1 MTDKHSMMRTVAT
14 CVALLALL
22 SGCSSE
28 QSAINT
34 SQSLIMESSVLS
46 AGITT
51 NQPVIAERD
60 GQQRAS
66 SVLYNQQEKAVTL
79 HYRFYWYD
87 DKGLEILPFE
97 RPGTAVVA
105 PHEEVEIS
113 SQTGNL
119 TASKVR
125 LYLYL

>member
-1 MTDKHSMMRTVAT
+1 MMRTVAT
-14 CVALLALL
+14 GMTLLALL
-22 SGCSSE
+22 SGCSSKPTT
-28 QSAINT
+28 INT
-34 SQSLIMESSVLS
+34 SQSLIMESAVLS

-51 NQPVIAERD
+51 DEPVMSERD

-66 SVLYNQQEKAVTL
+66 SVLYNQQEKPVTL

-87 DKGLEILPFE
+87 AKGLEILPFE

>member
-1 MTDKHSMMRTVAT
+1 MKRIF
-14 CVALLALL
+14 ALGFMLALL
-22 SGCSSE
+22 SGCSSDRTV
-28 QSAINT
+28 IDT
-34 SQSLIMESSVLS
+34 SQSLVMESSVLS
-46 AGITT
+46 AGIITDK
-51 NQPVIAERD
+51 PVISVRE
-60 GQQRAS
+60 GQQRAVS
-66 SVLYNQQEKAVTL
+66 QLYNQQEKPVTL

-97 RPGTAVVA
+97 APRTVRVA
-105 PHEEVEIS
+105 PHSSVEIS

>member
-1 MTDKHSMMRTVAT
+1 MKRTIAIG
-14 CVALLALL
+14 AMLALL
-22 SGCSSE
+22 SGCTSDRTT
-28 QSAINT
+28 IDT
-34 SQSLIMESSVLS
+34 SQSLVMESSVLS
-46 AGITT
+46 AGIITDK
-51 NQPVIAERD
+51 PVLSVHE

-66 SVLYNQQEKAVTL
+66 SQLYNQQEKPVKL

-97 RPGTAVVA
+97 APRTVTVV
-105 PHEEVEIS
+105 PHGSIEIS

>member
-1 MTDKHSMMRTVAT
+1 MRASVTAIT
-14 CVALLALL
+14 LLIALT
-22 SGCSSE
+22 GCSSDRT
-28 QSAINT
+28 AINT
-34 SQSLIMESSVLS
+34 SQSLVMESSVLS

-51 NQPVIAERD
+51 DEPTIRETE

-66 SVLYNQQEKAVTL
+66 TVLFNQQEKPVQVT
-79 HYRFYWYD
+79 YRFYWYD

-97 RPGTAVVA
+97 RPHILTVPAHGKA
-105 PHEEVEIS
+105 EIS

>member
-1 MTDKHSMMRTVAT
+1 MMRAVAT
-14 CVALLALL
+14 GMTLLALL
-22 SGCSSE
+22 TGCSSDNTT
-28 QSAINT
+28 INT
-34 SQSLIMESSVLS
+34 SQSLVMESSVLS

-51 NQPVIAERD
+51 NEPVMSERE

-66 SVLYNQQEKAVTL
+66 SVLYNQQEKAVTV

-97 RPGTAVVA
+97 RPGTVTVA
-105 PHEEVEIS
+105 AHGKFEIS
-113 SQTGNL
+113 SQIGNL

>member
-1 MTDKHSMMRTVAT
+1 MKRTIAT
-14 CVALLALL
+14 AMVILAFL
-22 SGCSSE
+22 SGCSSDRTV
-28 QSAINT
+28 INT
-34 SQSLIMESSVLS
+34 SQSLVMESSVLS

-51 NQPVIAERD
+51 DEPVMSEHD

-66 SVLYNQQEKAVTL
+66 AELFNQQGASVTV

-97 RPGTAVVA
+97 RPRQVSVPAHA
-105 PHEEVEIS
+105 KVEIS

>member
-1 MTDKHSMMRTVAT
+1 MKRTIATMMTI
-14 CVALLALL
+14 LAFL
-22 SGCSSE
+22 SGCSSDRTT
-28 QSAINT
+28 INT
-34 SQSLIMESSVLS
+34 SQSLVMESSVLS

-51 NQPVIAERD
+51 DEPVISEHN

-66 SVLYNQQEKAVTL
+66 AALFNQQGTAVTV

-97 RPGTAVVA
+97 SPRWVSVPANGK
-105 PHEEVEIS
+105 VEIS

>member
-1 MTDKHSMMRTVAT
+1 MMMCKIV
-14 CVALLALL
+14 VGVGLLALL
-22 SGCSSE
+22 SACSNDRTTIS
-28 QSAINT
+28 I
-34 SQSLIMESSVLS
+34 SQSLVMAAPVLS

-51 NQPVIAERD
+51 DQPVISEHN

-66 SVLYNQQEKAVTL
+66 TLLANQQEQAVNV

-97 RPGTAVVA
+97 QPRVVNVP
-105 PHEEVEIS
+105 PHGKVEIS

-125 LYLYL
+125 LHLYL

>member
-1 MTDKHSMMRTVAT
+1 MIRAIVAGLT
-14 CVALLALL
+14 FLVLL
-22 SGCSSE
+22 SGCSSDRTT
-28 QSAINT
+28 IDT
-34 SQSLIMESSVLS
+34 SQGLVMESSVLS
-46 AGITT
+46 AGIITDKPT
-51 NQPVIAERD
+51 LSVHE
-60 GQQRAS
+60 GQQRGSAL
-66 SVLYNQQEKAVTL
+66 LYNQREKPVTV

-97 RPGTAVVA
+97 A
-105 PHEEVEIS
+105 PRTVTVPAQSGIEIL